1 LRTEKLVARH
11 DPARI
16 AVVRHATWLFST
28 VAVLALALMPSPVSG
43 QRTARDD
50 VVWHWFSVC
59 AGGDSLVLEVRV
71 DGKDVY
77 TSAFPICKMRHGD
90 IKPEPQ
96 QRLIAFR
103 FDAAPR
109 RFGTRNPSTEPQRI
123 TGNVWEARRQR
134 DALRLGV
141 SFATEHQVLMNTVHV
156 ARVDAAARSEYIRG
170 LVITT
175 RPVKRADRTP
185 STKRSKPAGGAE

>member
-1 LRTEKLVARH
+1 LRTKKLVARP

-16 AVVRHATWLFST
+16 AVVRHPTWLLSP
-28 VAVLALALMPSPVSG
+28 VAVLALALMPISLSG
-43 QRTARDD
+43 QVRGAARDE

-59 AGGDSLVLEVRV
+59 ASGDSLALEVRV

-77 TSAFPICKMRHGD
+77 TSAFPICQLRRGD

-109 RFGTRNPSTEPQRI
+109 RFGTRNPSTATQPI
-123 TGNVWEARRQR
+123 TGNIWEARRQR
-134 DALRLGV
+134 DVLRLGV

-156 ARVDAAARSEYIRG
+156 ARIDAAARSEYIRG

-175 RPVKRADRTP
+175 RPVRRGDRT
-185 STKRSKPAGGAE
+185 SIKRK

>member
-1 LRTEKLVARH
+1 LRTKKLVARP

-16 AVVRHATWLFST
+16 AVVRHPTWLVSP
-28 VAVLALALMPSPVSG
+28 VAVLALALMPISVSG
-43 QRTARDD
+43 QGAARDE

-59 AGGDSLVLEVRV
+59 PSGDSLVLEVRV
-71 DGKDVY
+71 DGKDVH
-77 TSAFPICKMRHGD
+77 TSAVPICQIRRGA

-123 TGNVWEARRQR
+123 TGNIWEARRQR
-134 DALRLGV
+134 DVLRLGV